1 MSELSELR
9 AAIEA
14 LSARVVALEDEL
26 RAQRERS
33 IDADTLRVIAAAVA
47 AYLGHRA
54 KIKQVHFHT
63 GRAWA
68 QAGRSSVQRR
78 QITR

>member
-1 MSELSELR
+1 MSEIAELR

-14 LSARVVALEDEL
+14 LTARVGALEDEL
-26 RAQRERS
+26 RAQREAH
-33 IDADTLRVIAAAVA
+33 IDEDTMRVIAAAVA

-54 KIKQVHFHT
+54 KIRQVHFHT

-68 QAGRSSVQRR
+68 QAGRTLVQRR